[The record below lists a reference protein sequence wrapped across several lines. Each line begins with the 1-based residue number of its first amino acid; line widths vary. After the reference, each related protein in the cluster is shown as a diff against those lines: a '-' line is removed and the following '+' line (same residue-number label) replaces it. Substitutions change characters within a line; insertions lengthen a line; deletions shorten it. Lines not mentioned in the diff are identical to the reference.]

1 MCSSHS
7 EWIDNSD
14 LMIRRLSIAAAAA
27 VALAA
32 PLAGQKTAPPPDLE
46 GIWGLSTL
54 TPVERPPEVAGRPF
68 FTDEE
73 AAAYEKRALEGGD
86 RDRRD
91 GGAAVDVARAVNDYW
106 FERGTHVSTVN
117 GRTPSSMV
125 IDPPDGRIPAQTP
138 DARAKAAARNADNRA
153 HPADGPENRSLQERC
168 LSFNAG
174 PPILP
179 GPYNNYVQLM
189 QFPGYVIVFTEMIH
203 DARIVPLDGRPHRS
217 PSIRQ
222 WLGDSVGRYEGA
234 TLVVD
239 TTNFTDKTNFR
250 GTGEGLHLI
259 ERFTRDGDTLL
270 YEFTVDDPSTFTKP
284 WTAVLPM
291 TKTGDQIFEYACNE
305 GNHALV
311 DILRGARDQE
321 KTGTPDPRER

>member
-1 MCSSHS
+1 MRSLSLF
-7 EWIDNSD
+7 IATAAI
-14 LMIRRLSIAAAAA
+14 LMS
-27 VALAA
+27 A
-32 PLAGQKTAPPPDLE
+32 PLAAQKPAPPDLE
-46 GIWGLSTL
+46 GIWSFSTL
-54 TPVERPPEVAGRPF
+54 TPVERPAEVGGRPF
-68 FTDEE
+68 FSDEE
-73 AAAYEKRALEGGD
+73 AAAYEKRTLEGGD

-106 FERGTHVSTVN
+106 FERGTRVSTVN
-117 GRTPSSMV
+117 GRKPSSMV
-125 IDPPDGRIPAQTP
+125 TDPPDGRIPAQTP
-138 DARAKAAARNADNRA
+138 DARAKAAARQAENRA

-222 WLGDSVGRYEGA
+222 WLGDSVGHYEGA

-250 GTGEGLHLI
+250 GTGVGLHLI
-259 ERFTRDGDTLL
+259 ERFTRSGDMLQ

-284 WTAVLPM
+284 WTAMLPM
-291 TKTGDQIFEYACNE
+291 TRTTDRIFEYACHE

-311 DILRGARDQE
+311 DILRGARYQE
-321 KTGTPDPRER
+321 KSGTPDR

>member
-1 MCSSHS
+1 MVRPL
-7 EWIDNSD
+7 
-14 LMIRRLSIAAAAA
+14 LMFIVAAGVTAAAPISA
-27 VALAA
+27 
-32 PLAGQKTAPPPDLE
+32 QKSPSPDLE
-46 GIWGLSTL
+46 GIWSFSTL
-54 TPVERPPEVAGRPF
+54 TPVERPAEVAGRSF
-68 FTDEE
+68 FTDAE
-73 AAAYEKRALEGGD
+73 AAAFEKRTIEGGD

-106 FERGTHVSTVN
+106 FERGTHVSTMN
-117 GRTPSSMV
+117 GRKPSSMV
-125 IDPPDGRIPAQTP
+125 MDPPDGRIPPQTP
-138 DARAKAAARNADNRA
+138 DARARAAARVADNRA

-179 GPYNNYVQLM
+179 GPYNNYVQLF
-189 QFPGYVIVFTEMIH
+189 QFRDHVIIFTEMIH

-222 WLGDSVGRYEGA
+222 WLGDSVGHYEGA

-250 GTGEGLHLI
+250 GSREHLHLT
-259 ERFTRDGDTLL
+259 ERFTRADENTLL
-270 YEFTVDDPSTFTKP
+270 YEFTVDDPTTFTKP
-284 WTAVLPM
+284 WTAMLPM
-291 TKTGDQIFEYACNE
+291 TKTNDRIFEYACHE

-311 DILRGARDQE
+311 DILRGARFQE
-321 KTGTPDPRER
+321 KAGTPELRER

>member
-1 MCSSHS
+1 MVRS
-7 EWIDNSD
+7 
-14 LMIRRLSIAAAAA
+14 LFVLLAAAIATA
-27 VALAA
+27 IVPISA
-32 PLAGQKTAPPPDLE
+32 QKPAPPDLE
-46 GIWGLSTL
+46 GIWSFSTL
-54 TPVERPPEVAGRPF
+54 TPVERPADVAGRPF

-73 AAAYEKRALEGGD
+73 AVAFETRMLGGGD

-91 GGAAVDVARAVNDYW
+91 GGAEVDAARGVNDYW
-106 FERGTHVSTVN
+106 FERGTRVSTVN
-117 GRTPSSMV
+117 GRKPSSMV
-125 IDPPDGRIPAQTP
+125 IDPPDGRIPPQTP
-138 DARAKAAARNADNRA
+138 DARAKAVARAAESRA

-179 GPYNNYVQLM
+179 GPYNNYVQLF
-189 QFPGYVIVFTEMIH
+189 QFRDHVIIFTEMIH

-222 WLGDSVGRYEGA
+222 WLGDSVGHYEGA

-250 GTGEGLHLI
+250 GSREHLHLT
-259 ERFTRDGDTLL
+259 ERFTRADENTLL
-270 YEFTVDDPSTFTKP
+270 YEFTVDDPTTFTKP
-284 WTAVLPM
+284 WTAMLPM
-291 TKTGDQIFEYACNE
+291 TKTNDRIFEYACHE

-311 DILRGARDQE
+311 DILRGARFQE
-321 KTGTPDPRER
+321 KAGTPELRER

>member
-1 MCSSHS
+1 MRSLSLF
-7 EWIDNSD
+7 IATAAI
-14 LMIRRLSIAAAAA
+14 LMS
-27 VALAA
+27 A
-32 PLAGQKTAPPPDLE
+32 PLAAQKPAPPDLE
-46 GIWGLSTL
+46 GIWSFSTL
-54 TPVERPPEVAGRPF
+54 TPVERPAEVGGRPF
-68 FTDEE
+68 FRDEE
-73 AAAYEKRALEGGD
+73 AAAYEKRTLEGGD

-106 FERGTHVSTVN
+106 FERGTRVSTVN
-117 GRTPSSMV
+117 GRKPSSMV
-125 IDPPDGRIPAQTP
+125 TDPPDGRIPAQTP
-138 DARAKAAARNADNRA
+138 DARAKAAARQAENRA

-222 WLGDSVGRYEGA
+222 WLGDSVGHYEGA

-250 GTGEGLHLI
+250 GTGVGLHLI
-259 ERFTRDGDTLL
+259 ERFTRSGDMLQ

-284 WTAVLPM
+284 WTAMLPM
-291 TKTGDQIFEYACNE
+291 TRTTDRIFEYACHE

-311 DILRGARDQE
+311 DILRGARYQE
-321 KTGTPDPRER
+321 KSGTPDR

>member
-1 MCSSHS
+1 MRVVP
-7 EWIDNSD
+7 IA
-14 LMIRRLSIAAAAA
+14 IAAA
-27 VALAA
+27 VVMTT
-32 PLAGQKTAPPPDLE
+32 PLNAQKAPPPDLE
-46 GIWGLSTL
+46 GIWGFATL
-54 TPVERPPEVAGRPF
+54 TPVERPAELAGRPF

-73 AAAYEKRALEGGD
+73 AAAYEQRTLDGGN

-91 GGAAVDVARAVNDYW
+91 GGAAVDVGRAVNDYW
-106 FERGTHVSTVN
+106 FERGTRVSTVN
-117 GRTPSSMV
+117 GRKPSSMV

-138 DARAKAAARNADNRA
+138 DARAKATARQAENRA
-153 HPADGPENRSLQERC
+153 HPADGPESRSLQERC

-189 QFPGYVIVFTEMIH
+189 QFPRYVIVFTEMIH

-234 TLVVD
+234 SLVID

-259 ERFTRDGDTLL
+259 ERFTRNGNVLL

-284 WTAVLPM
+284 WTAMLPM
-291 TKTGDQIFEYACNE
+291 TRTSDRMFEYACHE

-311 DILRGARDQE
+311 DILRGARYQE
-321 KTGTPDPRER
+321 RSGTPER